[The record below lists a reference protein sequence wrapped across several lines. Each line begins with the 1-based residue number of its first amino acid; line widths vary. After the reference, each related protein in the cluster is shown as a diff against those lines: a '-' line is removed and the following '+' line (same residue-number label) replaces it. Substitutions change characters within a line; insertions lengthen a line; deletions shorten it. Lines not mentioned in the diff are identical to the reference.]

1 MTSLASL
8 RWIDVAARP
17 ERLLVVP
24 LGATEQHG
32 PQLPLATDT
41 VLAVALAEALGRER
55 DDVLV
60 APAVAYGSSGE
71 HQGFAGT
78 LSIGAAAT
86 ELLLVELARSAT
98 ESFPRV
104 LFLSTHGGNAEP
116 LRAAVGRLRGEGRD
130 VRAWGPTWGG
140 DAHAGR
146 SETSV
151 MLAIAPEAV
160 DGGRLERGEVRPV
173 GELLPE
179 LRRVGVRGVSPNGIL
194 GDATDATAE
203 HGRTALRRATEE
215 LLAFVAAWP
224 PAAPA
229 DR

>member
-1 MTSLASL
+1 VTSLASL
-8 RWIDVAARP
+8 RWPDVAAFP
-17 ERLLVVP
+17 DRLLVVP
-24 LGATEQHG
+24 VGATEQHG
-32 PQLPLATDT
+32 PHLPLETDT

-71 HQGFAGT
+71 HQGFPGT
-78 LSIGAAAT
+78 LSIGAAVT
-86 ELLLVELARSAT
+86 ERLLVELARSAT

-130 VRAWGPTWGG
+130 VRAWGPEWGG
-140 DAHAGR
+140 DAHAGA
-146 SETSV
+146 SETSL

-160 DGGRLERGEVRPV
+160 DAARLERGDTRPV
-173 GELLPE
+173 DELLPE
-179 LRRVGVRGVSPNGIL
+179 LRRTGVRGVSPNGVL
-194 GDATDATAE
+194 GDATVATAD
-203 HGRTALRRATEE
+203 HGRTALRRATER

-224 PAAPA
+224 PAPTA